1 MSCARKWDLIRKAE
15 ARRQRDAVFHPEFR
29 EDLRHWVEVDRKLA
43 LRCLDLVE
51 TILRDPFSG
60 IGKPE
65 PLKYFAPDAWSRRLS
80 QEHRIV
86 YLVSQDRIDFLQA
99 RYHY

>member
-1 MSCARKWDLIRKAE
+1 MTNNDRE
-15 ARRQRDAVFHPEFR
+15 AVFQPEFI
-29 EDLRHWVEVDRKLA
+29 EDLKYWVKNDRKTA
-43 LRCLDLVE
+43 LRVIKLIED
-51 TILRDPFSG
+51 ILRDPFAG

-65 PLKYFAPDAWSRRLS
+65 PLKYLAPGTWSRRIT

-86 YLVSQDRIDFLQA
+86 YMVRDTRIDFLQA

>member
-1 MSCARKWDLIRKAE
+1 LTNKDRE
-15 ARRQRDAVFHPEFR
+15 AVFQPEFI
-29 EDLRHWVEVDRKLA
+29 EDLTNWVKSDRKTA
-43 LRCLDLVE
+43 LRILKLVE
-51 TILRDPFSG
+51 DIMRDPFEG

-65 PLKYFAPDAWSRRLS
+65 PLKYFAQGAWSRRIT

-86 YLVSQDRIDFLQA
+86 YLVRDEGIDFLQA

>member
-1 MSCARKWDLIRKAE
+1 MTRPPTSGDAP
-15 ARRQRDAVFHPEFR
+15 RRTRREAVFQPEFL
-29 EDLRHWVEVDRKLA
+29 EDLRYWVEVQRRVA
-43 LRCLDLVE
+43 LRALDLVE
-51 TILRDPFSG
+51 AILRDPFAG

-65 PLKYFAPDAWSRRLS
+65 PLKYLAPGTWSRRLT

-86 YLVSQDRIDFLQA
+86 YLVRHERVDFLQA

>member
-1 MSCARKWDLIRKAE
+1 MSD
-15 ARRQRDAVFHPEFR
+15 RDAVFQPEFR
-29 EDLRHWVEVDRKLA
+29 EDLRFWVETNRKIA
-43 LRCLDLVE
+43 LRAFALIE
-51 TILRDPFSG
+51 ATMRDPFEG

-65 PLKYFAPDAWSRRLS
+65 PLKYLGANVWSRRLT

-86 YLVSQDRIDFLQA
+86 YLVSDDRIDFLQA

>member
-1 MSCARKWDLIRKAE
+1 MRLGLSKKART
-15 ARRQRDAVFHPEFR
+15 AVFQIEII
-29 EDLRHWVEVDRKLA
+29 EDLRFWVETDRKLA
-43 LRCLDLVE
+43 LRAFDLIE
-51 TILRDPFSG
+51 AILRDPFGG

-65 PLKYFAPDAWSRRLS
+65 PLKYLVPGMWSRRLT

-86 YLVSQDRIDFLQA
+86 YFVRDDQIDFLQA

>member
-1 MSCARKWDLIRKAE
+1 MSNKTRK
-15 ARRQRDAVFHPEFR
+15 AVFHTEFI
-29 EDLRHWVEVDRKLA
+29 EDIKYWIETDRRTA
-43 LRCLDLVE
+43 VRAFTMIE
-51 TILRDPFSG
+51 SILREPFSG

-65 PLKYFAPDAWSRRLS
+65 PLKYLSRGAWSRRLT

-86 YLVSQDRIDFLQA
+86 SLVGNNRIDFLQA

>member
-1 MSCARKWDLIRKAE
+1 LIRKIEPGAKRE
-15 ARRQRDAVFHPEFR
+15 AVFHPEFR
-29 EDLRHWVEVDRKLA
+29 EDLRHWVETDRKLA

-51 TILRDPFSG
+51 AILRDPFSG

-65 PLKYFAPDAWSRRLS
+65 PLRYLAPDTWSRRLS

-86 YLVSQDRIDFLQA
+86 YLVSRDRVDFLQA

>member
-1 MSCARKWDLIRKAE
+1 MAIK
-15 ARRQRDAVFHPEFR
+15 RDRLALFQPEFR
-29 EDLRHWVEVDRKLA
+29 EDLRYWVETDRRIA
-43 LRCLDLVE
+43 LRALEIVE
-51 TILRDPFSG
+51 AILRDPFEG

-65 PLKYFAPDAWSRRLS
+65 PLKYLASGTWSRRLT

-86 YLVSQDRIDFLQA
+86 YLVSNDRIDFLQA

>member
-1 MSCARKWDLIRKAE
+1 MGLSEK
-15 ARRQRDAVFHPEFR
+15 RDAVFHPEFR
-29 EDLRHWVEVDRKLA
+29 EDLEFWVKTNRKTA
-43 LRCLDLVE
+43 LRAFKIIEEVM
-51 TILRDPFSG
+51 RNPFQG

-65 PLKYFAPDAWSRRLS
+65 PLKYLASGTWSRRLT

-86 YLVSQDRIDFLQA
+86 YLVREKRIDFLQA

>member
-1 MSCARKWDLIRKAE
+1 MTKKQSE
-15 ARRQRDAVFHPEFR
+15 AVFHPEFI
-29 EDLRHWVEVDRKLA
+29 EDLRYWVETDRKLA
-43 LRCLDLVE
+43 LRTFDLIE
-51 TILRDPFSG
+51 AILRDPFQG

-65 PLKYFAPDAWSRRLS
+65 PLRYLAPGAWSRRLT

-86 YLVSQDRIDFLQA
+86 YLVRDERIDFLQA

>member
-1 MSCARKWDLIRKAE
+1 MKNKEKKRE
-15 ARRQRDAVFHPEFR
+15 AIFQPEFR
-29 EDLRHWVEVDRKLA
+29 EDLRYWVKTNRKIA
-43 LRCLDLVE
+43 LKTFDMIE
-51 TILRDPFSG
+51 AIIRDPFEG

-65 PLKYFAPDAWSRRLS
+65 PLKYLDSGTWSRRLT

-86 YLVSQDRIDFLQA
+86 YLVKDDRIDFLQA

>member
-1 MSCARKWDLIRKAE
+1 MNSQLRSALANKDRE
-15 ARRQRDAVFHPEFR
+15 AVFQPEFI
-29 EDLRHWVEVDRKLA
+29 EDLKYWVKNDRKTA
-43 LRCLDLVE
+43 LRVIKLIED
-51 TILRDPFSG
+51 ILRDPFAG

-65 PLKYFAPDAWSRRLS
+65 PLKYLAPGTWSRRIT

-86 YLVSQDRIDFLQA
+86 YLVRDTRIDFLQA